1 MLDSRIVYIS
11 CVCSPTLTK
20 IITTRLGYNWSFL
33 TNFLQTLVLIS
44 DQTDPLVCWENAT
57 SGRWLIN
64 FINFIRPKRNEGNC
78 FTLLRDIAP
87 KTGLDYSKR
96 KWCLKTKF
104 SHGESWDNLSSSKSK
119 VLKHHDS
126 MSVHIEASNASYYS
140 KVLDTI
146 LYHGIMLSSLR
157 QYQTS
162 ITTMLLECE
171 NLCRKQFEYSTRC
184 NY

>member
-1 MLDSRIVYIS
+1 MFVPQLWPKHGYQLIFFDKLFADPCLD
-11 CVCSPTLTK
+11 
-20 IITTRLGYNWSFL
+20 
-33 TNFLQTLVLIS
+33 
-44 DQTDPLVCWENAT
+44 
-57 SGRWLIN
+57 
-64 FINFIRPKRNEGNC
+64 IRPDWSINMLRKCNKWQVAHQLHQLHPPKKERGKLFHQKRAWTAQRESDV
-78 FTLLRDIAP
+78 L
-87 KTGLDYSKR
+87 KR
-96 KWCLKTKF
+96 SFHTNK
-104 SHGESWDNLSSSKSK
+104 SWDNLSSSKSK

-140 KVLDTI
+140 KELDTI
-146 LYHGIMLSSLR
+146 LYHGIMLSSVCTLR